1 MSIRMVAVEL
11 YRVMKQ
17 IERLEKKLESPDA
30 GSQEKEN
37 IENELRNARV
47 LKDQLDKMI
56 DGAKG
61 D

>member
-1 MSIRMVAVEL
+1 MVAVEL